1 LRSPA
6 ARAKAALG
14 FLRGRLPSDRVT
26 QRPAGASRIA
36 IGLAAVLIC
45 GAGCAQLIGLDS
57 YRDGPEAGTG
67 ASSDGGE
74 PFDGG
79 GQSFEAASPLAEDSD
94 LGESGNG
101 EGDAGALANDASRDG
116 PPRCGSVVLTPVGAV
131 SLSAM
136 QPAIYAVDGNLKTRW
151 ESIHGV
157 DPQWI
162 YADFGA
168 PVFMNHVQILWE
180 NSCGRDYDLQVSS
193 DAATWTTITSVVG
206 NTLGKVGFP
215 TDWST
220 AADHPGL
227 SGVGRYMRVY
237 GKVRCNAYGYSIWEM
252 RVFGDT
258 NASCTP

>member
-1 LRSPA
+1 
-6 ARAKAALG
+6 
-14 FLRGRLPSDRVT
+14 
-26 QRPAGASRIA
+26 
-36 IGLAAVLIC
+36 
-45 GAGCAQLIGLDS
+45 
-57 YRDGPEAGTG
+57 
-67 ASSDGGE
+67 
-74 PFDGG
+74 
-79 GQSFEAASPLAEDSD
+79 
-94 LGESGNG
+94 LGESVNG
-101 EGDAGALANDASRDG
+101 AGDAATSSDAGGAGSDGAASLDADDVGPDAVASSEAGDAGSLANDASPDS
-116 PPRCGSVVLTPVGAV
+116 PPKCGSVVLTPVGAV

-136 QPAIYAVDGNLKTRW
+136 QPAINAIDGNFTTRW
-151 ESIHGV
+151 ESRQGV

-180 NSCGRDYDLQVSS
+180 NSCGRDYDIQVSN
-193 DAATWTTITSVVG
+193 DAATWRTMTSVVG

-220 AADHPGL
+220 ATDHPGL
-227 SGVGRYMRVY
+227 SGLGRYMRVY